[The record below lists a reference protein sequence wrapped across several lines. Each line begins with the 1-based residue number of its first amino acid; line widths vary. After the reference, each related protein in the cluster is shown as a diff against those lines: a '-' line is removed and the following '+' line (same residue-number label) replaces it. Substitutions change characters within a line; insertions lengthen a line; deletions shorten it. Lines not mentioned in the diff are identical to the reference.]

1 LIAVQG
7 TYAGVKS
14 AAYQHPAG
22 KLVFALALTPDE
34 MRKAVRVR
42 SSALSE
48 SAVWKDRQTRVS
60 EVYEVRDLD
69 TVVRCPGCDNAL
81 VRLAHNR
88 GRTWIDLR
96 GIRYLQV
103 EDVVG

>member
-14 AAYQHPAG
+14 AAYRHPAG

-42 SSALSE
+42 SSA
-48 SAVWKDRQTRVS
+48 
-60 EVYEVRDLD
+60 
-69 TVVRCPGCDNAL
+69 P
-81 VRLAHNR
+81 
-88 GRTWIDLR
+88 
-96 GIRYLQV
+96 
-103 EDVVG
+103 